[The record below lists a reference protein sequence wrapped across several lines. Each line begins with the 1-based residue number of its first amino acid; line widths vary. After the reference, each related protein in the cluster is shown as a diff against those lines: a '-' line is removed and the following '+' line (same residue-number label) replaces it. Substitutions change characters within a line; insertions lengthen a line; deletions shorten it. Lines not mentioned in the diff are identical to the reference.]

1 MKLDLPLKPL
11 PPSFQMYGHNRSPSR
26 EFKEL
31 TKRDAQM
38 SLTSELDK
46 LRITGNLSEVQSR
59 IVDQEFDGFKGL
71 FAKFLAS
78 EAAEGVVWDKIEKLP
93 ADAVSVPIPDPWMTE
108 IFADSDLASLT
119 PFASSCRSDPTALSS
134 SPPRTRSSRCSRNSS
149 LSSST
154 EVSEPPWA
162 ARAPSR

>member
-46 LRITGNLSEVQSR
+46 LRIAGNLPEAQAQM
-59 IVDQEFDGFKGL
+59 VDREFDGFKDL

-78 EAAEGVVWDKIEKLP
+78 ESQDSIKWDKIEKLP
-93 ADAVSVPIPDPWMTE
+93 TDAVSKNLYRIH
-108 IFADSDLASLT
+108 IL
-119 PFASSCRSDPTALSS
+119 
-134 SPPRTRSSRCSRNSS
+134 
-149 LSSST
+149 
-154 EVSEPPWA
+154 
-162 ARAPSR
+162 